1 MMLVL
6 SFINTYNQLHFR
18 KKDEKEN
25 RWLRSENLFFQIS
38 YLQLKY
44 TWSKI
49 LS

>member
-6 SFINTYNQLHFR
+6 SFVNTYNHLHFR

-38 YLQLKY
+38 HLQLKY
-44 TWSKI
+44 TRGII